1 VKIYYHRGIESSK
14 YSKAMPSII
23 LKQYSLPEANKEI
36 SINDSPNPLSFLE
49 WTNLNY
55 GIAGNNSEQQYQKY
69 LLDWY
74 STKEN
79 SKNIKSLKDDYKE
92 LLKKLSIVFR
102 NDENFTRI
110 TSLDLDD
117 DLQLKLAIPYYV
129 KKLKEIALYYRD
141 KRESVKRA
149 KLRYNMVG
157 SFNAVE
163 RTFYEH
169 ILKAFSKRDYVL
181 NVPSQ
186 SAWNAFP
193 DLSAINK
200 GFSIEVE
207 ELYDDTDYYDITED
221 GTYSYGV
228 SSTNPLVFL
237 LDEYINSTFGVDT
250 ITEIPLSALQIPIQ
264 QDPEFGQFSLNI
276 ENIYTANVKY
286 TSSDKFLVDG
296 GYFVDDIHQIDLT
309 FKGGNNFFYWFS
321 GEHYVESPHANYN
334 PININDLP
342 WIESGAIAAS
352 AYSDSDVIFVNYNG
366 DIQGAW
372 LSERNSIPVSG
383 TMGVNLINSKEFK
396 FPYPGIGVSAEGIGW
411 TGKEISEFDKYSK
424 SFFPNQST
432 KNKTIAELTKKYW
445 STTDSIS
452 TVVPVFLNDTNL
464 VESGAFASK
473 KFHLAD
479 KVITRPF
486 TSDAVHDD
494 DPDAIFSGTQNVEWL
509 YDFTNTQLPI
519 LNGENKIQWPL
530 QRYENISD
538 IKINYTHGEDVLL
551 NEIPIDS
558 FYGGVA
564 GDDLDSS
571 DVIFKLDSKFGVP
584 IEAAWLNGSS
594 LTIFNSCTGS
604 SIGEEV
610 ELPSRTNTLKPA
622 FTPYSVPTL
631 KHWWYAGTAK
641 YNRIDNR
648 KNRPNAPGP
657 KKLWIQAFT
666 RWTDIISKA
675 EFLKDDNRSRPT
687 VNPGQ
692 GLIEFNESILN
703 VNFNNFNI
711 NSYDVEDSIVWNNVG
726 KVTRSPFTIAIAFQ
740 HRVGGA
746 IRANTLLETYVNND
760 SDKIKIV
767 IKGNKL
773 FVKSGNS
780 RINNPV
786 TITHGLW
793 HYCIVVVNGSNSKV
807 IVDGVE
813 ALGRLAENPLK
824 KVRIGQNKYDN
835 NQFVGRIRDII
846 VFSSALNIDDQVGLK
861 QYMQGLTFT
870 KIYRPPIS
878 PSQIKDALANNQEI
892 ISPIEVSDVAGRF
905 VSGSIQPGI
914 SLVAPAKEHSRFI
927 WTGSGTINDSGNLNN
942 TKNVAFRGHKHD
954 AACPYNKI
962 KRRTPISG
970 KVEENTQW
978 KSCDCGAIQHS
989 PLGHIGESYR
999 DNADI
1004 GDYIILDTGYP
1015 KFTSLTDWTGSDGL
1029 PWDSSE
1035 DFGWFKLDE
1044 DQVDG
1049 KTGWGTGQWITN
1061 YGDPLILKPGK
1072 IYLYYRSGFNTAS
1085 VVRGEPT
1092 APEYILNHV
1101 NCDCSYINCDCV
1113 ETSCGV
1119 KWKRAELIDGVWVGR
1134 DEESNLKFESGNYY
1148 SYLHRDKRKFSIYT
1162 SDSEIYEDCTNSS
1175 NFILNVP
1182 IEGTKPYWAE
1192 GSFEYGP
1199 QTKNKGV
1206 MYSGDRLELVGGYL
1220 PITQPIPSSLKLT
1233 NDLFFR
1239 YERNAECS
1247 TDCFV
1252 WEQPLVFDVAVTE
1265 TGWKKLE
1272 IDQCVKSDV
1281 LNSIQN
1287 VGCSKCKELEKK
1299 CSSCCEAEKLCGCII
1314 DSCITTRTGV
1324 SATDIDSDI
1333 LLMTKFETEPV
1344 MVNYHAKG
1352 TFVLPLSV
1360 CDTTMGMAPSG
1371 GRWIEESFTP
1381 FTESRYPWR
1390 NIPNVYNPMVAY
1402 VESDNLYG
1410 ISDCGFFTPSRLGYT
1425 NLILKNKIIELDRT
1439 IVRAMSSDS
1448 IILDTDH
1455 YISGPYTVSY
1465 TDSTWMKHKS
1475 NCIAGSIL
1483 NPIDYQ
1489 QFSPYQ
1495 TSYENIKRNEYGI
1508 QRQGD
1513 IISPWGGINADQFVD
1528 VDNYKATINGNIPI
1542 YCGPD
1547 SWVNSQPQ
1555 ISGNLSV
1562 WKTDVYGNNYGLYK
1576 VGDFSTINTRLST
1589 GGSMWIRNTVGDILR
1604 LNDAF
1609 ESIVNTY
1616 SHIPTLVSDLTG
1628 NGIVNF
1634 DIFYDTLIIQTQDF
1648 VIIEKI
1654 SMNYDTGSVYSVAD
1668 YSYSIEVDYS
1678 DFGGYWADES
1688 TKTITFGYLSGGV
1701 PIIKQLELESYDMN
1715 TLLDENSDTSEW
1727 DVVLASHDAP
1737 KFTHNFN
1744 NNTYN
1749 MSFLALSGSDSVLI
1763 VSNYKFGE
1771 GEDILYT
1778 DEVKVVTI
1786 PESTNKNIIKT
1797 SAFDNSLL
1805 IVFEDSINNLYQI
1818 LIDN

>member
-1 VKIYYHRGIESSK
+1 MKIYYHRGIESSK

-23 LKQYSLPEANKEI
+23 LKQYSLPEANKEL

-49 WTNLNY
+49 WTNVNY

-69 LLDWY
+69 LLNWY
-74 STKEN
+74 SAKED

-141 KRESVKRA
+141 KRESIKRA

-228 SSTNPLVFL
+228 SSTNPLGFL
-237 LDEYINSTFGVDT
+237 LDEYINSTFGVDS
-250 ITEIPLSALQIPIQ
+250 ITEIPLSALQIPIT
-264 QDPEFGQFSLNI
+264 QDPKFGQFSLNI

-286 TSSDKFLVDG
+286 TASDKFWVDG
-296 GYFVDDIHQIDLT
+296 GYFVDDIHKIDLT
-309 FKGGNNFFYWFS
+309 FKDGNNFFYWFS
-321 GEHYVESPHANYN
+321 GEHYVEAPHANYN

-383 TMGVNLINSKEFK
+383 IMGVNLINSKEFK

-411 TGKEISEFDKYSK
+411 TGKEINEFDQYSK
-424 SFFPNQST
+424 SFFPNQSI

-445 STTDSIS
+445 NTTDSIS
-452 TVVPVFLNDTNL
+452 TVVPVFLSDTNL
-464 VESGAFASK
+464 IDSGAFASK

-486 TSDAVHDD
+486 TSDAVHDEV
-494 DPDAIFSGTQNVEWL
+494 PDAIFSGTQNVEWL

-519 LNGENKIQWPL
+519 LNGENKIQWPI

-551 NEIPIDS
+551 SEIPIDC
-558 FYGGVA
+558 FYGGIA
-564 GDDLDSS
+564 GDNLDSS
-571 DVIFKLDSKFGVP
+571 DVIFRLDSKFGSP

-594 LTIFNSCTGS
+594 LTIFNECTGVF
-604 SIGEEV
+604 IGEEV
-610 ELPSRTNTLKPA
+610 ELPSRTNITKPA
-622 FTPYSVPTL
+622 WTPYSVKTL
-631 KHWWYAGTAK
+631 KHWWYAGDAK
-641 YNRIDNR
+641 FKRIDNR
-648 KNRPNAPGP
+648 KNRPLAPGP
-657 KKLWIQAFT
+657 KKIWINAFT
-666 RWTDIISKA
+666 RWVDIISKA
-675 EFLKDDNRSRPT
+675 QFIKDDSRSRPIVLPKT
-687 VNPGQ
+687 
-692 GLIEFNESILN
+692 IMFNKSLFLPNFKKWNIL
-703 VNFNNFNI
+703 
-711 NSYDVEDSIVWNNVG
+711 SYDVEDSIVWDDNIKG
-726 KVTRSPFTIAIAFQ
+726 TSAPFTLAIAFQ
-740 HRVGGA
+740 HLLA
-746 IRANTLLETYVNND
+746 TKTHTLLETFVKKD
-760 SDKIKIV
+760 GDRIKII
-767 IKGNKL
+767 IKNNKL
-773 FVKSGNS
+773 FVSSGNS

-786 TITHGLW
+786 KITHGMW
-793 HYCIVVVNGSNSKV
+793 HYCIVIINGANSKV
-807 IVDGVE
+807 IVDEVE
-813 ALGRLAENPLK
+813 ALGRLAPNQLR
-824 KVRIGQNKYDN
+824 KVRIGQNRFDN
-835 NQFVGRIRDII
+835 NQFVGQLRDLI
-846 VFSSALNIDDQVGLK
+846 VFNSALSIEDQLGLRN
-861 QYMQGLTFT
+861 YMTGLTYST
-870 KIYRPPIS
+870 VYRPPIS
-878 PSQIKDALANNQEI
+878 APQIRDALDKNE
-892 ISPIEVSDVAGRF
+892 EVVALPTSDNLGRF

-914 SLVAPAKEHSRFI
+914 SFKADPKRHTRFI
-927 WTGSGTINDSGNLNN
+927 WTGSGTIQDSGNLNN
-942 TKNVAFRGHKHD
+942 SINFAFRGQKHD
-954 AACPYNKI
+954 DACPYNNI
-962 KRRTPISG
+962 KTRIPISG
-970 KVEENTQW
+970 KAEENTQW
-978 KSCDCGAIQHS
+978 KACDCMAIQHS

-999 DNADI
+999 SGSDV
-1004 GDYIILDTGYP
+1004 GDYIILDSAYP
-1015 KFTSLTDWTGSDGL
+1015 NFKGLNDWVGSDGA

-1049 KTGWGTGQWITN
+1049 RIGWGTGQWVTN
-1061 YGDPLILKPGK
+1061 YGEPLILKPGK
-1072 IYLYYRSGFNTAS
+1072 IYLYYRSGFNTAD
-1085 VVRGEPT
+1085 VVNEEPT
-1092 APEYILNHV
+1092 APYYILNHV
-1101 NCDCSYINCDCV
+1101 NCECSYINCDC
-1113 ETSCGV
+1113 ETTSCGV
-1119 KWKRAELIDGVWVGR
+1119 KWKRAELVDGVWVGR
-1134 DEESNLKFESGNYY
+1134 GEDSNLRLKSGNYY

-1162 SDSEIYEDCTNSS
+1162 ADSEIYEDCTNSS

-1182 IEGTKPYWAE
+1182 IEETKPYWGE
-1192 GSFEYGP
+1192 GSFEYGT

-1265 TGWKKLE
+1265 TTWKKLE

-1287 VGCSKCKELEKK
+1287 VGCSKCKKK
-1299 CSSCCEAEKLCGCII
+1299 NKRCSSCCEAERLCGCII

-1352 TFVLPLSV
+1352 SFVLPLSV
-1360 CDTTMGMAPSG
+1360 WDTTMGMAPSG
-1371 GRWIEESFTP
+1371 GKWIEDSFTP

-1390 NIPNVYNPMVAY
+1390 NIPNTYNPMIAHA
-1402 VESDNLYG
+1402 ETDDLYG

-1425 NLILKNKIIELDRT
+1425 NLILKNKIIGLDQT
-1439 IVRAMSSDS
+1439 IVRTMSSDN

-1475 NCIAGSIL
+1475 NCIAGSLL

-1495 TSYENIKRNEYGI
+1495 SSYENIKRNEYGI

-1513 IISPWGGINADQFVD
+1513 IISPWGGINADQFID
-1528 VDNYKATINGNIPI
+1528 KDNYKANVKGNIPI
-1542 YCGPD
+1542 YCGND
-1547 SWVNSQPQ
+1547 SWANSQPQ

-1576 VGDFSTINTRLST
+1576 IGNFSTISSRLST
-1589 GGSMWIRNTVGDILR
+1589 GGTMWIRNTTGDTLR
-1604 LNDAF
+1604 LDDVF

-1654 SMNYDTGSVYSVAD
+1654 SMNYDTGSVYSIAD
-1668 YSYSIEVDYS
+1668 YSYSIEVYYS

-1688 TKTITFGYLSGGV
+1688 TKTITFGYLSGGI
-1701 PIIKQLELESYDMN
+1701 PIIKQLELESYAMN
-1715 TLLDENSDTSEW
+1715 ILLDGSSDTSEW
-1727 DVVLASHDAP
+1727 DIVIDSNDAP
-1737 KFTHNFN
+1737 KFTHNSN

-1749 MSFLALSGSDSVLI
+1749 MSFIGLSGSDSVLA

-1771 GEDILYT
+1771 EANMLYT
-1778 DEVKVVTI
+1778 SEVKVVTI
-1786 PESTNKNIIKT
+1786 PELINKNIIKT

-1805 IVFEDSINNLYQI
+1805 IVFEDSVNNLYQI
-1818 LIDN
+1818 MIDN